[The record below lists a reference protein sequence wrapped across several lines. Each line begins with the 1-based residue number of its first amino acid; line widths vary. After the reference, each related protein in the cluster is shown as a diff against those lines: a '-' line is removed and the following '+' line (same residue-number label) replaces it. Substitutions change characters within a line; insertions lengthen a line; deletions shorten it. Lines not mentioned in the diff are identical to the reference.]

1 MNHLKMLDTGAIL
14 YRRVQSGPA
23 PLTVSHNVTVA
34 YALKTADGVIL
45 SRNDGDIPYDPD
57 TADFASFWNAFAFEK
72 TQAGLRKLTELNML
86 RHAQVLDI
94 FFHPG
99 NTKVIWDQSYPI
111 RQFVEP
117 PKEGFTA

>member
-1 MNHLKMLDTGAIL
+1 MDHLRMLDTGAIL

-23 PLTVSHNVTVA
+23 PLTVSHTVTVS
-34 YALKTADGVIL
+34 YALKTAEGVVL
-45 SRNDGDIPYDPD
+45 SKMEGDVPYADD
-57 TADFASFWNAFAFEK
+57 LCDFASFWQQFSYER
-72 TQAGLRKLTELNML
+72 TQAALRKITELNML

-94 FFHPG
+94 FFHPK
-99 NTKVIWDQSYPI
+99 NTKVIWDQSYSV